1 MQKVE
6 IKKLKSQKSKGKS
19 SKLVSA
25 GMSKNNGILIKL
37 EIIGTTQNTQ
47 RNLIVMEIVEKKI
60 KYS

>member
-6 IKKLKSQKSKGKS
+6 IEKLKSQKSKGKS
-19 SKLVSA
+19 SKLVPA

-37 EIIGTTQNTQ
+37 EIIGTTQNMQ

>member
-37 EIIGTTQNTQ
+37 EIIGTTQNRETLLSW
-47 RNLIVMEIVEKKI
+47 R
-60 KYS
+60 

>member
-6 IKKLKSQKSKGKS
+6 IKKLKSQKSKGK

>member
-19 SKLVSA
+19 SKLVPA

-37 EIIGTTQNTQ
+37 DIIGTTQNTQ
-47 RNLIVMEIVEKKI
+47 RNLIVREIVE
-60 KYS
+60 